1 MIPNTHIKI
10 IAEILKKQKD
20 KTMSKKKIKKCSYLS
35 GVESWKNKRQQ
46 KEEID
51 KRKQAEA
58 LDKILE
64 LLQTERK

>member
-1 MIPNTHIKI
+1 
-10 IAEILKKQKD
+10 
-20 KTMSKKKIKKCSYLS
+20 MSKKKIKKCSYLS

-64 LLQTERK
+64 LCKLKGSD